1 MSATTHSAAVK
12 RLLHVA
18 VQPLI
23 AEVWFPLLLRGPS
36 PASPAPPGSPGRTR
50 RAPERT
56 RRRRDAL
63 QLPAAR
69 PPALPRA
76 TRSPLGRAKSARGG
90 RCHSRVGEESK
101 REPERAPARCI
112 PAANRWYLPS
122 YTFPIIASEPWCKRD
137 ARTPTTFLLL
147 PGSWTDKRGR
157 FLKRPADGAL

>member
-12 RLLHVA
+12 RLLHAA

-56 RRRRDAL
+56 RRRKNAPR
-63 QLPAAR
+63 LPAAR
-69 PPALPRA
+69 PRALPLA
-76 TRSPLGRAKSARGG
+76 TRSPLRHAKSARGG
-90 RCHSRVGEESK
+90 RGHSRGGEDSQRK
-101 REPERAPARCI
+101 AERALARCI

-122 YTFPIIASEPWCKRD
+122 YTFPLRTSEPWCKRG
-137 ARTPTTFLLL
+137 ARTPATFCSF
-147 PGSWTDKRGR
+147 PVAGQTNAAVS
-157 FLKRPADGAL
+157 